1 VSFAQ
6 SFARRKSLSHHL
18 TNGPVVMRPVV
29 NNNPS
34 MFGLVQS
41 PILITSETET
51 SLLLDCLDR
60 WASEIPIDDPIIVRV
75 TCEKVYLE
83 NIWIPDLTALCSC
96 PVPTQE
102 EELEDWQN
110 DISVLFEW
118 VGMAGLNA
126 QRCG

>member
-1 VSFAQ
+1 
-6 SFARRKSLSHHL
+6 
-18 TNGPVVMRPVV
+18 MRPVV